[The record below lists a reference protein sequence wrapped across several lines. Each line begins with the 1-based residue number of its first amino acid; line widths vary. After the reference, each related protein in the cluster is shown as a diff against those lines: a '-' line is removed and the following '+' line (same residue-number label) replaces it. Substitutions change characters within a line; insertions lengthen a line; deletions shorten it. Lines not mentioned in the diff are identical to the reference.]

1 MQNVI
6 PIGSDL
12 NCRCRR
18 FVETGQI
25 GVVLVAD
32 VHVENW
38 CALVL
43 VLIAGVENW
52 CKLVLALIAGV

>member
-1 MQNVI
+1 MI

-18 FVETGQI
+18 FVESGQI
-25 GVVLVAD
+25 GVVWVAD
-32 VHVENW
+32 VENW
-38 CALVL
+38 CKLVL

-52 CKLVLALIAGV
+52 CRLVLALIAGV